1 MSTDTKKTDDAQADE
16 QKAESFA
23 EVALRLG
30 GASEDEA
37 RRTGVLDSADDQ
49 VEDLFAPQYQTVNSP
64 AHRAVWDKEVPTELF
79 QCADAKDDPEVEKVV
94 EDSIALVRRHRD
106 AGTLYDENS
115 KVREDVLTEL
125 GTVGYWGMLVDK
137 KYGGAGSSMR
147 QFSRMITRMSTID
160 PTIAG
165 LSSVHGCIGA
175 VDPVRGFGN
184 SEQKERIL
192 PKLADGTRLSAFAL
206 TEPCAGSDLTALRTT
221 AHLDGDDRAAP
232 GSRDRAPLGDGGAL
246 VPARGAAGEPGRLA
260 LEHRRRLG
268 PDRGDRR
275 LDRGGL
281 RLGGALPGLLAGI
294 FGLVVALPGARPGR
308 IDPGWR
314 RQLEQ
319 HEVPG
324 HADRQELERRRVIA
338 AGAPLPG
345 PTLARWH
352 AMLSNDAD
360 VYPPYGATESL
371 PVACIAGREIVRQTW
386 PQTEAGAG
394 VCVGT
399 PVPDIEVK
407 IIRISD
413 HAIGE
418 MRGDLEVAD
427 GEVGEIAVRGPM
439 VTEAYFGDSKATEAS
454 KIRDGGT
461 IWHRMGD
468 LGWRDTHGR
477 IWFCGRKGH
486 RVELEDRTLFTIPCE
501 KIFDTHP
508 EVYRTAL
515 VAPRFGGRPE
525 PTLCVELEAGCSKR
539 QWPRIERELRE
550 MARSHEM
557 LQPIASFVVHEG
569 FPVDIRHNAKIGRE
583 KLTAWLESKGRR

>member
-1 MSTDTKKTDDAQADE
+1 MSPSRETVADVLPTMAASQPDTTAMFVPTTRRDEDGNRIYDRISYRELDARSDRIAAGLHAIGIERGQ
-16 QKAESFA
+16 
-23 EVALRLG
+23 
-30 GASEDEA
+30 
-37 RRTGVLDSADDQ
+37 
-49 VEDLFAPQYQTVNSP
+49 
-64 AHRAVWDKEVPTELF
+64 RAVLMVRPSPEL
-79 QCADAKDDPEVEKVV
+79 
-94 EDSIALVRRHRD
+94 
-106 AGTLYDENS
+106 
-115 KVREDVLTEL
+115 
-125 GTVGYWGMLVDK
+125 
-137 KYGGAGSSMR
+137 
-147 QFSRMITRMSTID
+147 
-160 PTIAG
+160 
-165 LSSVHGCIGA
+165 
-175 VDPVRGFGN
+175 
-184 SEQKERIL
+184 
-192 PKLADGTRLSAFAL
+192 FAL
-206 TEPCAGSDLTALRTT
+206 TFGMFKAGVVPVLVDPGLGTRGLSACFARAEPHAFIGIPVAHAARVLLGWGRRSIRKTVTVGGWGLARHTLASVESLGRERLEMERRRTHTRGDEVAAVLFTSGSTGPPKGVVYRHRNFLAQVEAIRTMF
-221 AHLDGDDRAAP
+221 
-232 GSRDRAPLGDGGAL
+232 SI
-246 VPARGAAGEPGRLA
+246 EPGEIDLPTFPMFA
-260 LEHRRRLG
+260 LFDPALG
-268 PDRGDRR
+268 MTTVLVDMDPTRPADVEPRNVIEPIQQFGVSTMF
-275 LDRGGL
+275 GSP
-281 RLGGALPGLLAGI
+281 ALLNTVGRYGERE
-294 FGLVVALPGARPGR
+294 GVSLPS
-308 IDPGWR
+308 
-314 RQLEQ
+314 L
-319 HEVPG
+319 
-324 HADRQELERRRVIA
+324 RRVIA